1 MELQTKIDI
10 VRPNFEINYRSS
22 ILMIGSCFTENI
34 GEKLAYFKFNID
46 LNPCGIVYNPFS
58 VANVLQ
64 LLLAHKRLTG
74 SDLLPNNGKWVSLLH
89 HGRFSAL
96 QAADCLKNINERLEL
111 SAARLKTTNVLIITW
126 GTSWVYRYKENGM
139 IVSNCHKFPA
149 AAFDR
154 FRLTVAEIVEKYT
167 ELIAR
172 LKTLTPDLQI
182 LFTVSPVRHWKD
194 GAHGNQLSKSV
205 LLLAIDE
212 LVRKFDCVS
221 YFPAYEIVM
230 DELRDYRFYAE
241 DMLHPSTRTID
252 YIWEKFGENYLSK
265 ETEPL
270 RKRIDKINKTLL
282 HRSSDPD
289 SPAALELQERLK
301 KEIKEIEQEYG
312 FTYLSTPGV

>member
-265 ETEPL
+265 ETETL

>member
-205 LLLAIDE
+205 LFLAIDE

-241 DMLHPSTRTID
+241 DMLHPSARTID

-265 ETEPL
+265 ETETL

>member
-64 LLLAHKRLTG
+64 LLLAHKRLTE
-74 SDLLPNNGKWVSLLH
+74 SDLLSNNGKWVSLLH

-149 AAFDR
+149 TAFDR

-205 LLLAIDE
+205 LFLAIDE

>member
-64 LLLAHKRLTG
+64 LLLAHKRLTE

-149 AAFDR
+149 TAFDR

-205 LLLAIDE
+205 LFLAIDE

-282 HRSSDPD
+282 HRSSDPERAVAD
-289 SPAALELQERLK
+289 PRRSGGVDAGNYRQRPA
-301 KEIKEIEQEYG
+301 
-312 FTYLSTPGV
+312 

>member
-64 LLLAHKRLTG
+64 LLLAHKRLTE

-265 ETEPL
+265 ETETL